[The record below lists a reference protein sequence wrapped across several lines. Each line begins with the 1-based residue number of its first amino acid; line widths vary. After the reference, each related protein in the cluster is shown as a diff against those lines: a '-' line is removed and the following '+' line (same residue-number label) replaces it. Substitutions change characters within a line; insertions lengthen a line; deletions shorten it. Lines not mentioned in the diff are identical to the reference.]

1 MPEEEE
7 KIYKVVLVVGF
18 FVSSVDL
25 SSRHLICLASKKRSF
40 YSQNDSQ
47 ASQQHPQNAQDQGQ
61 PAGGLQPGGGCG
73 AGPPEE
79 EGGFGAGRG
88 VAADGRGGD
97 GVDVGEADVAAVEA
111 VGLVDVAEALI
122 AGFDKGDVDALLRAP
137 PRVSIWWGEAGGR
150 VVCLCIVENLQ
161 STERRRARPARPP
174 GWWRFRR
181 AWGGRCRGG

>member
-47 ASQQHPQNAQDQGQ
+47 ASQQHPQTAQDQGQ
-61 PAGGLQPGGGCG
+61 PAGGQQPGGGGG

-88 VAADGRGGD
+88 VAADGLGGD

-174 GWWRFRR
+174 GWWRYRR
-181 AWGGRCRGG
+181 P